1 MDLQD
6 TTSLSITNTRSLLKL
21 MSIES
26 VMPSNHLILC
36 CPLLLPSIFPN
47 IRVFSNESVL
57 LIRWPNYWSF
67 SLCISPSREYSGFIS
82 FRIEWLDL
90 LAVQGNRTEK
100 KFQSISQSQTCNKRR
115 SWSLLGGLLPV
126 WSTTA
131 FWILVKPLHWEVCSA
146 NCWDSRKAA
155 MPAPGAGQQKGP
167 ILLHDDAWPR
177 HTTHVS
183 KVEWT
188 GLSNFASSPTF
199 TWPVAN
205 WLPLL
210 QVSQQLSIGKTLPQ
224 PARGQKCFPRV
235 CWILKHG
242 FLCYRNKQT
251 YFSLAKMWL

>member
-1 MDLQD
+1 MKSEFYV
-6 TTSLSITNTRSLLKL
+6 TTSNDQLS
-21 MSIES
+21 
-26 VMPSNHLILC
+26 
-36 CPLLLPSIFPN
+36 
-47 IRVFSNESVL
+47 
-57 LIRWPNYWSF
+57 
-67 SLCISPSREYSGFIS
+67 G
-82 FRIEWLDL
+82 
-90 LAVQGNRTEK
+90 RTEK

-115 SWSLLGGLLPV
+115 SRSLLGGLLPV

-235 CWILKHG
+235 CWIPKHG

-251 YFSLAKMWL
+251 YFSLAKYVDCNGSYSD